1 MPSLP
6 WGVIVLMILAVVLY
20 LQGLKNALTAWRLSL
35 DIALVIILL
44 LITANFLTIPI
55 RTGGETVSFHGG
67 CLLLFFFVL
76 LLWYFQG
83 GKAKPA
89 WLFTGVG
96 LAAGAMILNVLSQ
109 NFWTTAWLDP
119 YWLLPLLTA
128 SVAVILTRNMAG
140 VVFITAFS
148 LLLGQAASAFYYNL
162 TAGTWLTIGNQNT
175 FDMAILGAV
184 LAGLLVALAQLMAV
198 RRFAYHEKHFGS

>member
-6 WGVIVLMILAVVLY
+6 WGVIVLMILALVLY
-20 LQGLKNALTAWRLSL
+20 LQGLQNALTAWRLSL
-35 DIALVIILL
+35 DMALVIILL
-44 LITANFLTIPI
+44 LITANFLTIPFSA
-55 RTGGETVSFHGG
+55 GGERVNFHGG
-67 CLLLFFFVL
+67 SLLLFFFVF

-83 GKAKPA
+83 GKAKLA
-89 WLFTGVG
+89 WLFAGVG
-96 LAAGAMILNVLSQ
+96 LAAGVVVLNVLSQ

-128 SVAVILTRNMAG
+128 SLAVILTRNMAG

-148 LLLGQAASAFYYNL
+148 LLLGQAATAFYYNL
-162 TAGTWLTIGNQNT
+162 TAGTWLTIGNQST
-175 FDMAILGAV
+175 FDMAVLGAV

-198 RRFAYHEKHFGS
+198 RRFACHEKHLQS